1 MKTLIAAL
9 SLIVAAVAAV
19 AEPVGTM
26 SATGGRKV
34 PWRVESG
41 YRILDLSK
49 LPLVIDEPGRY
60 ALKRDWNVDLDA
72 PGPVIDI
79 VASRVSLDFRGFA
92 IAFGNEGTGVR
103 ITGDDVE
110 LRNGSLFGDTDVTG
124 LSSTGARTTL
134 DRMRVTAFEAL
145 DMRGQDAR
153 VVDSTMGGRFGST
166 IETSAVIERNTF
178 RCGVGGFCLYLAG
191 NARVFGNT
199 IGRGLDG
206 AVRIEGDRNLL
217 VGNIVHFS
225 GFGAGT
231 AFEVEGD
238 ENVFHNN
245 TVSMEPSISSVFAI
259 DGSGNVVD
267 STVTVSTTG
276 ERSGNGIRF
285 LEDGNFHGDN
295 RFGGV
300 LEAVVPNGTVQ
311 VDWGGTVAY

>member
-9 SLIVAAVAAV
+9 SSMVVASSAV
-19 AEPVGTM
+19 AEPVGAM
-26 SATGGRKV
+26 SAGGGKKV
-34 PWRVESG
+34 PWRLENG

-72 PGPVIDI
+72 PGPVLDI
-79 VASRVSLDFRGFA
+79 VANRVSIDFRGFA
-92 IAFGNEGTGVR
+92 IAFGNEGTGVK

-110 LRNGSLFGDTDVTG
+110 LRNGSLFGDIDVTG

-134 DRMRVTAFEAL
+134 DRMRIGAYEAL
-145 DMRGQDAR
+145 DMRGRDAR
-153 VVDSTMGGRFGST
+153 VVDSAMGGRFGST

-178 RCGVGGFCLYLAG
+178 TCGAGGFCLYLAD
-191 NARVFGNT
+191 NARVLGNT
-199 IGRGLDG
+199 LGRGLDG

-217 VGNIVHFS
+217 VGNIVDFS
-225 GFGAGT
+225 GFGGGT
-231 AFEVEGD
+231 AFDVEGD
-238 ENVFHNN
+238 QNVFHNN
-245 TVSMEPSISSVFAI
+245 TVSLEPSRSAVFSI
-259 DGSGNVVD
+259 NGSGNVVD

-276 ERSGNGIRF
+276 ERAGNGIQF
-285 LEDGNFHGDN
+285 LKDGNFHGDN

-300 LEAVVPNGTVQ
+300 LEAVVPNGTTQ